1 MELARWRARCSR
13 EGHYLRDVLEAM
25 VFLTLL
31 SGGPHYRKCTA
42 SNVNPPLSP
51 KKKSGRGLMY
61 TDRNVTGF
69 FIRDSKVTVD
79 RQLARSQQVSTP

>member
-42 SNVNPPLSP
+42 SNVNPPPSP
-51 KKKSGRGLMY
+51 KKNRGGGLCTQTVMSLVFLY
-61 TDRNVTGF
+61 V
-69 FIRDSKVTVD
+69 IRK
-79 RQLARSQQVSTP
+79 